1 MHDKSRGKIGSCD
14 LAATTSLPQPLVAVN
29 SSLRFT
35 EYLPSSPRAR
45 EILVE
50 QNVTKAPQIHA
61 RGPRLSKRKRIS
73 VLPATSPRANNI
85 IPPLPFPSSL
95 FSQYPPRAEMAYNAV
110 AQREHDALSD
120 PPDSPPESPQEH
132 HGLIFQPLSIDLVPF
147 SPLSGERD
155 PNDSRRESIS
165 LQHPM
170 PDLQS
175 LQGAYLAN
183 VERLEQSA
191 ERLSMSSDIGEELRK
206 LKMEQ
211 RKSDS
216 RRSSVPEMQGEDSES
231 TVPGNRQFSYEYGS
245 HASNSIIGTNN
256 VARSGGFSSEAYFAS
271 PRSSIRSETWSRS
284 SVKGRATS
292 QGSRLTQLQGAEQD
306 HKAFGSMTSAGLITI
321 PPPPESSSK
330 ILKVVNNERDADGIE
345 VPRPLNV
352 SPRRLHDAT
361 EAFYDRPT
369 TAISTGTSHQ
379 VEVDGQAEGFFQ
391 DFDGIHATPQRDGT
405 AVRKSSV
412 SSRRA
417 FSDRPQSFLQ
427 PLPRE
432 NMVYYP
438 APVPMILNLPP
449 RLSKMSPPRD
459 KRRANVFS
467 ELPSIARNSAP
478 WFPDSLDKGDE
489 ESRSAEDQPDVRSES
504 GRNRRTMANMPPQ
517 LRANLFF
524 EHPPTHQDIE
534 VKGQSAVETLDRIL
548 DASVTAPVT
557 AFIDHPIV
565 GHIGA
570 EVYGKSVRR
579 SKFGNDEAEMAHHRK
594 RRSSGNRL
602 QKRPSASDLLE
613 GKEERRGSFLGLGE
627 QLRGRRK
634 SGGRAVSGPSAL
646 DEAGAASLHSEETPL
661 QELRREDPRQTDVDA
676 VHEEVEFH
684 DAQEF
689 ASDNEHGDDGERNMY
704 TENQP
709 TTLLAEL
716 QYRKAHQKQ
725 RNRTAAIAFPDGMH
739 STLLQL
745 DAVADVQRQSRRQKH
760 VTLAWEDPSVQ
771 QSRVDMDD
779 DEDVPLGMLFPG
791 QKVNGQNRGSQYVYP
806 PRPLGL
812 IAKREMEDNEPL
824 SRRRA
829 RLRGEE
835 IIPQPLT
842 LDRRASMYTLN
853 VSSGGMADN
862 AIMTPEVENET
873 LAQRAERLRQ
883 RNPASQPR
891 LNSGNFTNE
900 ITSQFNGLTT
910 DTSQV
915 VNGLPSSKTPDLEE
929 TLGQRRKRLQAER
942 EAKSRQVSGEGDG
955 VAAKPP
961 QLSNR
966 HSMANLLQAHPA
978 AGARGPPTVQQTQ
991 WTIMQQQQAPSNY
1004 LAMASGM
1011 GLLGHPGA
1019 SGMGHMANPGL
1030 NNYTPNPLVYSHS
1043 LVDPSG
1049 RVSYGGGTT
1058 GLQAGQPPMELDPRQ
1073 RATIDRWR
1081 QSVMY

>member
-1 MHDKSRGKIGSCD
+1 
-14 LAATTSLPQPLVAVN
+14 
-29 SSLRFT
+29 
-35 EYLPSSPRAR
+35 
-45 EILVE
+45 
-50 QNVTKAPQIHA
+50 
-61 RGPRLSKRKRIS
+61 
-73 VLPATSPRANNI
+73 
-85 IPPLPFPSSL
+85 
-95 FSQYPPRAEMAYNAV
+95 MAYNAI
-110 AQREHDALSD
+110 AQHEHDALSD
-120 PPDSPPESPQEH
+120 PADSPPDSPKEH
-132 HGLIFQPLSIDLVPF
+132 HGLVFQPLSIDLVPL
-147 SPLSGERD
+147 SPLSEGRD
-155 PNDSRRESIS
+155 ANDSRHESIS

-211 RKSDS
+211 RKSES
-216 RRSSVPEMQGEDSES
+216 RRSSIREMQREGDEP

-292 QGSRLTQLQGAEQD
+292 QGSRLNQLQGAEQD
-306 HKAFGSMTSAGLITI
+306 SRAFGSMTSAGLMTI

-361 EAFYDRPT
+361 EALHDRPT
-369 TAISTGTSHQ
+369 TATSTGTSHQ
-379 VEVDGQAEGFFQ
+379 VEVDGQVDGLFQ

-412 SSRRA
+412 SSRRVL
-417 FSDRPQSFLQ
+417 SDRPQSFLE
-427 PLPRE
+427 PLPGE

-449 RLSKMSPPRD
+449 RLSKMSPPRE

-467 ELPSIARNSAP
+467 GLPSIARNSAP
-478 WFPDSLDKGDE
+478 WFPDGFDRGDE
-489 ESRSAEDQPDVRSES
+489 GSHLAEDQPDVQSED

-548 DASVTAPVT
+548 DASVMAPVT

-565 GHIGA
+565 GHVGA
-570 EVYGKSVRR
+570 EVYGKAGRR
-579 SKFGNDEAEMAHHRK
+579 GKFGDDEAEMAHHRK

-613 GKEERRGSFLGLGE
+613 GKAERKGSFLGLGE

-634 SGGRAVSGPSAL
+634 SGGRAVSDPLAL

-661 QELRREDPRQTDVDA
+661 QGLRREDPRQADIDA
-676 VHEEVEFH
+676 ANEEAEFH

-689 ASDNEHGDDGERNMY
+689 ASDHEHGDDGEPNMY
-704 TENQP
+704 IENQP

-725 RNRTAAIAFPDGMH
+725 RNRTAANAFPDGMH

-760 VTLAWEDPSVQ
+760 VTLAWEDPAVQ
-771 QSRVDMDD
+771 QNRVDMDD

-791 QKVNGQNRGSQYVYP
+791 QKANGHRGSQHVYP

-824 SRRRA
+824 SHRRA
-829 RLRGEE
+829 RLRGED
-835 IIPQPLT
+835 IVPQPLT

-853 VSSGGMADN
+853 VAAGGTADN
-862 AIMTPEVENET
+862 AMMASEMENET
-873 LAQRAERLRQ
+873 LAQRAERLRE
-883 RNPASQPR
+883 RNPVSQPR
-891 LNSGNFTNE
+891 VNSGDFTSE
-900 ITSQFNGLTT
+900 IMSQLGGRTT
-910 DTSQV
+910 DTGQV

-929 TLGQRRKRLQAER
+929 ETLAQRRKRLQAER
-942 EAKSRQVSGEGDG
+942 EAKSRQVSGEGEG
-955 VAAKPP
+955 AAAKPP

-966 HSMANLLQAHPA
+966 HSMANLLRAHPA
-978 AGARGPPTVQQTQ
+978 AGARVPPTVHQTQ

-1004 LAMASGM
+1004 LAIASGK
-1011 GLLGHPGA
+1011 GLLGHPSA
-1019 SGMGHMANPGL
+1019 SAMGHMVNPGL
-1030 NNYTPNPLVYSHS
+1030 NNFAPNPLVYSHT
-1043 LVDPSG
+1043 LVNPSG

-1058 GLQAGQPPMELDPRQ
+1058 GLQAGQPPIELDPHQ

>member
-1 MHDKSRGKIGSCD
+1 
-14 LAATTSLPQPLVAVN
+14 
-29 SSLRFT
+29 
-35 EYLPSSPRAR
+35 
-45 EILVE
+45 
-50 QNVTKAPQIHA
+50 
-61 RGPRLSKRKRIS
+61 
-73 VLPATSPRANNI
+73 
-85 IPPLPFPSSL
+85 
-95 FSQYPPRAEMAYNAV
+95 MAYNAI

-120 PPDSPPESPQEH
+120 PTSSPPESPKEH
-132 HGLIFQPLSIDLVPF
+132 HGLIFQPLSIDLVPL
-147 SPLSGERD
+147 SPLSEGRD
-155 PNDSRRESIS
+155 ANDSRHDSIS
-165 LQHPM
+165 LQHPT

-211 RKSDS
+211 RKSES
-216 RRSSVPEMQGEDSES
+216 RRSSIPQMQGEDGES
-231 TVPGNRQFSYEYGS
+231 SVPGHRQFSYEYGS

-256 VARSGGFSSEAYFAS
+256 LARSGGFSSEAYFAS

-292 QGSRLTQLQGAEQD
+292 QGSRLTQLQGVEQGSN
-306 HKAFGSMTSAGLITI
+306 AFGSMTSTGLVKI

-330 ILKVVNNERDADGIE
+330 ILKVVNSERDANGIE

-361 EAFYDRPT
+361 EAFYDRPA
-369 TAISTGTSHQ
+369 TAASTGTSHQ
-379 VEVDGQAEGFFQ
+379 VEVDGQVDGLFQ

-405 AVRKSSV
+405 ANRKNSV

-417 FSDRPQSFLQ
+417 FSDRPQSLLE

-449 RLSKMSPPRD
+449 RLSKITPPRE
-459 KRRANVFS
+459 KRRVNAFS
-467 ELPSIARNSAP
+467 GLPSISRSSAP
-478 WFPDSLDKGDE
+478 WFSDDVDKGDE
-489 ESRSAEDQPDVRSES
+489 EPHSAEDQPDVRSES

-517 LRANLFF
+517 LRASLFF

-570 EVYGKSVRR
+570 EVYGKSSRR
-579 SKFGNDEAEMAHHRK
+579 SKFGNDETATAHHRK

-613 GKEERRGSFLGLGE
+613 EKEERRGSFLGVGE

-634 SGGRAVSGPSAL
+634 SGGGRAVSGPATL

-661 QELRREDPRQTDVDA
+661 QGLRREDPRQADA
-676 VHEEVEFH
+676 DTANEEAEFH
-684 DAQEF
+684 DAPEF
-689 ASDNEHGDDGERNMY
+689 ASDNERGDDGDQNMY

-725 RNRTAAIAFPDGMH
+725 RNRTAATAFPGGMH

-760 VTLAWEDPSVQ
+760 VTLAWEDPAVQ

-791 QKVNGQNRGSQYVYP
+791 QKATGQNRGSQYVYP
-806 PRPLGL
+806 SRPLGL

-853 VSSGGMADN
+853 VPPGGTADT
-862 AIMTPEVENET
+862 AIMASEAENET
-873 LAQRAERLRQ
+873 LAQRADRLRQ
-883 RNPASQPR
+883 RNPLPQPR
-891 LNSGNFTNE
+891 RNSGNFAND
-900 ITSQFNGLTT
+900 IASQLGGLTA

-915 VNGLPSSKTPDLEE
+915 VNGLPSSKTPDLEEE

-942 EAKSRQVSGEGDG
+942 EAKSRQVSAEGDAG
-955 VAAKPP
+955 AAKSPR
-961 QLSNR
+961 LSNR
-966 HSMANLLQAHPA
+966 HSMADLLQAHPA
-978 AGARGPPTVQQTQ
+978 AGARGPPTVHQTQ
-991 WTIMQQQQAPSNY
+991 WTIMQQQQASSNY

-1019 SGMGHMANPGL
+1019 SGMGHMANAGL
-1030 NNYTPNPLVYSHS
+1030 NNFTPNPLVYSHT
-1043 LVDPSG
+1043 LVNPSG
-1049 RVSYGGGTT
+1049 RVSHGGGTT
-1058 GLQAGQPPMELDPRQ
+1058 GLQAGQPPMELDPHQ

>member
-1 MHDKSRGKIGSCD
+1 M
-14 LAATTSLPQPLVAVN
+14 
-29 SSLRFT
+29 
-35 EYLPSSPRAR
+35 
-45 EILVE
+45 EI
-50 QNVTKAPQIHA
+50 
-61 RGPRLSKRKRIS
+61 RLSKRKKKKNRAVFARKVKI
-73 VLPATSPRANNI
+73 PPFRANNK
-85 IPPLPFPSSL
+85 PPSRPSHHSL
-95 FSQYPPRAEMAYNAV
+95 TSPLISPRAEMAYNAI
-110 AQREHDALSD
+110 AQHEHDALSD
-120 PPDSPPESPQEH
+120 PPDSPPESPKEH
-132 HGLIFQPLSIDLVPF
+132 HGLVFQPLSIDLVPL
-147 SPLSGERD
+147 SPLSDGREA
-155 PNDSRRESIS
+155 NDSRHESIS

-211 RKSDS
+211 RKSES
-216 RRSSVPEMQGEDSES
+216 RRSSIPEMQGEDGEP
-231 TVPGNRQFSYEYGS
+231 TIPGNRQFSYEYGS

-284 SVKGRATS
+284 SVRGRVTS

-306 HKAFGSMTSAGLITI
+306 HKAFGSMTSAGLMTI
-321 PPPPESSSK
+321 PPPPESSSQ
-330 ILKVVNNERDADGIE
+330 ILRVVNNERDADGVE

-352 SPRRLHDAT
+352 SPRRIHGTREEVHD
-361 EAFYDRPT
+361 RSN
-369 TAISTGTSHQ
+369 TANSTGTSHQ
-379 VEVDGQAEGFFQ
+379 VDVQVDGLFQ

-405 AVRKSSV
+405 AVRKDSV
-412 SSRRA
+412 SSRGV
-417 FSDRPQSFLQ
+417 FSDRPQSFLE
-427 PLPRE
+427 PLPQE

-449 RLSKMSPPRD
+449 RLSKMSPPRG
-459 KRRANVFS
+459 KRRGDVFS
-467 ELPSIARNSAP
+467 GLPSISRTSAP
-478 WFPDSLDKGDE
+478 WFPDVEGGDA
-489 ESRSAEDQPDVRSES
+489 ESRSVEDQPDVQSEN
-504 GRNRRTMANMPPQ
+504 GQNRRTMANMPPQ
-517 LRANLFF
+517 LRASLFF
-524 EHPPTHQDIE
+524 EHPRTRQDIE
-534 VKGQSAVETLDRIL
+534 IKGQSAVETLDRIL

-570 EVYGKSVRR
+570 EVYGKSGRGG
-579 SKFGNDEAEMAHHRK
+579 KFSNDEAELAHHRK

-602 QKRPSASDLLE
+602 QKRASASNLLE
-613 GKEERRGSFLGLGE
+613 EKEERKGSFLGFGE

-634 SGGRAVSGPSAL
+634 SGVRAVSDPLAL
-646 DEAGAASLHSEETPL
+646 DEAGAASLHREETPL
-661 QELRREDPRQTDVDA
+661 QGLRRGDPRQADIDA
-676 VHEEVEFH
+676 AHEEAEFH
-684 DAQEF
+684 EAEEF
-689 ASDNEHGDDGERNMY
+689 ASDNEPGGTGEPNIY
-704 TENQP
+704 IENQP

-739 STLLQL
+739 STLLEL

-760 VTLAWEDPSVQ
+760 VTLAWEDPSAVR
-771 QSRVDMDD
+771 QSGGDMDD

-791 QKVNGQNRGSQYVYP
+791 QKANGQNRGSQYVYP

-835 IIPQPLT
+835 VIPQPLT
-842 LDRRASMYTLN
+842 LERRDSMYTLN
-853 VSSGGMADN
+853 IPPGGTAE
-862 AIMTPEVENET
+862 TPIVASEVENET
-873 LAQRAERLRQ
+873 LAQRAERLRRQ
-883 RNPASQPR
+883 NPAAQPR
-891 LNSGNFTNE
+891 LNSGDFTRE
-900 ITSQFNGLTT
+900 IASQLGGLIP
-910 DTSQV
+910 DASQI
-915 VNGLPSSKTPDLEE
+915 VNGPPSSKTPDFEEE
-929 TLGQRRKRLQAER
+929 TLAQRRKRLQAER
-942 EAKSRQVSGEGDG
+942 EAKSRQVSGEGDE
-955 VAAKPP
+955 VAAKPSP
-961 QLSNR
+961 LSKR
-966 HSMANLLQAHPA
+966 HSMANLLQAHPT
-978 AGARGPPTVQQTQ
+978 AGARGPPPTVHQTQ

-1019 SGMGHMANPGL
+1019 SAMGHMTNPGL
-1030 NNYTPNPLVYSHS
+1030 NNFTPNPLVYSHT
-1043 LVDPSG
+1043 LVNPG
-1049 RVSYGGGTT
+1049 GHVPYAGGTT
-1058 GLQAGQPPMELDPRQ
+1058 GLQAGQPPIELDPHQ

>member
-1 MHDKSRGKIGSCD
+1 
-14 LAATTSLPQPLVAVN
+14 
-29 SSLRFT
+29 
-35 EYLPSSPRAR
+35 
-45 EILVE
+45 
-50 QNVTKAPQIHA
+50 
-61 RGPRLSKRKRIS
+61 
-73 VLPATSPRANNI
+73 
-85 IPPLPFPSSL
+85 
-95 FSQYPPRAEMAYNAV
+95 MAYNAI

-120 PPDSPPESPQEH
+120 PPSSPPESPKEH
-132 HGLIFQPLSIDLVPF
+132 HGLIFQPLSIDLVPL
-147 SPLSGERD
+147 SPLSEERD
-155 PNDSRRESIS
+155 ANDSHHESIS
-165 LQHPM
+165 LQHPI

-211 RKSDS
+211 RKSES
-216 RRSSVPEMQGEDSES
+216 RRSSIPQMQGEDSEFS
-231 TVPGNRQFSYEYGS
+231 IPGNRQFSYEYGS

-256 VARSGGFSSEAYFAS
+256 LARSGGFSSEAYFAS

-306 HKAFGSMTSAGLITI
+306 SKAFGSVTSAGLVKI

-330 ILKVVNNERDADGIE
+330 ILKVVNGERDANGIE

-352 SPRRLHDAT
+352 SPRRLHDGT

-369 TAISTGTSHQ
+369 TAASTGTSHQ
-379 VEVDGQAEGFFQ
+379 VEVDGQVDGLFQ
-391 DFDGIHATPQRDGT
+391 DFDGIHASPQRDGT
-405 AVRKSSV
+405 AVRKSSL

-417 FSDRPQSFLQ
+417 FSDRPQSFLE
-427 PLPRE
+427 PLPPE

-449 RLSKMSPPRD
+449 RLSKMSPPKE

-467 ELPSIARNSAP
+467 GLPSIARSSAP
-478 WFPDSLDKGDE
+478 WFPDDGDKGDE
-489 ESRSAEDQPDVRSES
+489 ESRSVEDQPDVRSES

-517 LRANLFF
+517 LRASLFF

-570 EVYGKSVRR
+570 EVYGKSGRR
-579 SKFGNDEAEMAHHRK
+579 SSKFGNDEAATAHHRK

-613 GKEERRGSFLGLGE
+613 EKEERRGSFLGLGE
-627 QLRGRRK
+627 PLRGRRK
-634 SGGRAVSGPSAL
+634 SGGGRAVSGPVTL

-661 QELRREDPRQTDVDA
+661 QRLRREDPRQADA
-676 VHEEVEFH
+676 GAANEEAEFH

-689 ASDNEHGDDGERNMY
+689 ASDNEHGDDREQNMY
-704 TENQP
+704 TESQP

-791 QKVNGQNRGSQYVYP
+791 QKATGQNRGSQYVYP

-812 IAKREMEDNEPL
+812 IAKRDMEDNEPL

-853 VSSGGMADN
+853 VPPGGTADN
-862 AIMTPEVENET
+862 AIMASEVENET

-883 RNPASQPR
+883 RNPLPQPR
-891 LNSGNFTNE
+891 RNSGNFAND
-900 ITSQFNGLTT
+900 IASQLGGLTA

-915 VNGLPSSKTPDLEE
+915 ANGLPSSKTPDLEEE

-942 EAKSRQVSGEGDG
+942 EAQSRQVSGESDG
-955 VAAKPP
+955 GAAKPP
-961 QLSNR
+961 QLSKR

-978 AGARGPPTVQQTQ
+978 AGARGPPTVHQTQ
-991 WTIMQQQQAPSNY
+991 WTIMQQQQASSNY

-1019 SGMGHMANPGL
+1019 SGMGHMANAGL
-1030 NNYTPNPLVYSHS
+1030 NTFTPNPLVYSHT
-1043 LVDPSG
+1043 LVNPSR
-1049 RVSYGGGTT
+1049 RVSHGGGTT
-1058 GLQAGQPPMELDPRQ
+1058 GLQAGQPPMELDPHQ